1 MACELIMN
9 INLENLKVAE
19 TIYGKMIFPENDV
32 VVGKS
37 LPLYGEWSEG
47 ENIVMSQFV
56 GPGDTVLDIGANI
69 GTTAISLS
77 KNVGVEGKVYAFEPQ
92 QFISQCFNANLLI
105 NNIKNV
111 VAFSLAVS
119 SKTRWIFINE
129 EELASV
135 GRYGSVSVSTDGTPV
150 KAINLNRFPINKC
163 SLAKID
169 AEGHEWSIIQ
179 GAKTFLMQHQ
189 PVVYIEA
196 KKELEG
202 TKKYLEWFMS
212 NGWECYWHFA
222 FWYRKNNRNKVS
234 NNIFKGIGDMN
245 VVAVPRKNG
254 LLKNLQHITSP
265 ETTWDAE
272 SYLDFY
278 KKNNIPII

>member
-1 MACELIMN
+1 MN

-222 FWYRKNNRNKVS
+222 FCIEKIIEIKSVT
-234 NNIFKGIGDMN
+234 IFLRVLVYECGRGAK
-245 VVAVPRKNG
+245 KNG

-265 ETTWDAE
+265 EATWDAE

>member
-1 MACELIMN
+1 MN

-179 GAKTFLMQHQ
+179 GAKTFSDAAPASSLHRG
-189 PVVYIEA
+189 
-196 KKELEG
+196 KK
-202 TKKYLEWFMS
+202 
-212 NGWECYWHFA
+212 
-222 FWYRKNNRNKVS
+222 RIR
-234 NNIFKGIGDMN
+234 
-245 VVAVPRKNG
+245 R
-254 LLKNLQHITSP
+254 
-265 ETTWDAE
+265 
-272 SYLDFY
+272 Y
-278 KKNNIPII
+278 KKVFRMVHVQRMGVLLALCFLVSKK